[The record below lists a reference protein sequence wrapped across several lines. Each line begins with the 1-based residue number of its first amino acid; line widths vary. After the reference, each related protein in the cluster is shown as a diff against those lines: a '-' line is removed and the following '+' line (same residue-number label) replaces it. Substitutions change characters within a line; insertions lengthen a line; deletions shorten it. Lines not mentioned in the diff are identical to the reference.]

1 MNAAIRAITRKAI
14 HEGFSVY
21 GIERGFEGIINS
33 EIRPLHARD
42 VGGIITTGGTI
53 LRTARYP
60 EFKNLDV
67 QQQAYRI
74 LQDFGIDH
82 LIVIGGDGSQAGAE
96 ALMRLGQ
103 STITIPCTIDNDMNG
118 TQYTIGF
125 DTALN
130 TVVDAVGRIR
140 DTSNSHERVAII
152 EVMGRHAGHIALQAG
167 LASGAELVLVP
178 EYPMPL
184 DEVCEHINK
193 THQLGK
199 EYSIIL
205 VAEGAYSSG
214 EVKEYIKQHTYFDPS
229 LTVLGYLQRGGAP
242 SALDAILAAR
252 MSELAVDCLVRG
264 EHNCITGYV
273 DGQIRA
279 IPYEN
284 AKTMKFGIDKSQY
297 ELISILSH

>member
-1 MNAAIRAITRKAI
+1 
-14 HEGFSVY
+14 
-21 GIERGFEGIINS
+21 
-33 EIRPLHARD
+33 
-42 VGGIITTGGTI
+42 
-53 LRTARYP
+53 
-60 EFKNLDV
+60 
-67 QQQAYRI
+67 
-74 LQDFGIDH
+74 
-82 LIVIGGDGSQAGAE
+82 
-96 ALMRLGQ
+96 
-103 STITIPCTIDNDMNG
+103 
-118 TQYTIGF
+118 
-125 DTALN
+125 
-130 TVVDAVGRIR
+130 
-140 DTSNSHERVAII
+140 
-152 EVMGRHAGHIALQAG
+152 
-167 LASGAELVLVP
+167 
-178 EYPMPL
+178 MPL

-252 MSELAVDCLVRG
+252 MSELAVDSLVRG

>member
-60 EFKNLDV
+60 EFKNLEV
-67 QQQAYRI
+67 QQKAYGI
-74 LQDFGIDH
+74 LKNYGIDY
-82 LIVIGGDGSQAGAE
+82 LIVLGGDGSQAGAE

-103 STITIPCTIDNDMNG
+103 PTITIPCTIDNDMNG

-167 LASGAELVLVP
+167 LACGAELVLVP

-184 DEVCEHINK
+184 DKVCEHINK

-214 EVKEYIKQHTYFDPS
+214 EVKEYIKSHTYFDPS
-229 LTVLGYLQRGGAP
+229 LTVLGYLQRGGSP

-252 MSELAVDCLVRG
+252 MSEIAVDSLVCG
-264 EHNCITGYV
+264 QQDCIIGYV
-273 DGQIRA
+273 DGRIRA
-279 IPYEN
+279 IPYN
-284 AKTMKFGIDKSQY
+284 MSKTMHFGIDKDQY

>member
-1 MNAAIRAITRKAI
+1 
-14 HEGFSVY
+14 
-21 GIERGFEGIINS
+21 
-33 EIRPLHARD
+33 
-42 VGGIITTGGTI
+42 
-53 LRTARYP
+53 
-60 EFKNLDV
+60 
-67 QQQAYRI
+67 
-74 LQDFGIDH
+74 
-82 LIVIGGDGSQAGAE
+82 
-96 ALMRLGQ
+96 
-103 STITIPCTIDNDMNG
+103 
-118 TQYTIGF
+118 
-125 DTALN
+125 
-130 TVVDAVGRIR
+130 
-140 DTSNSHERVAII
+140 
-152 EVMGRHAGHIALQAG
+152 
-167 LASGAELVLVP
+167 
-178 EYPMPL
+178 MPL

-242 SALDAILAAR
+242 SALDAILAAS